1 MRDLLFNSVERLAT
15 DVHNAET
22 ALAMDEE
29 AFLAFY
35 EETSRTLWAY
45 LLRLTGNRQVAEDLL
60 QESYYRFLRA
70 RRPYESDLHRRNS
83 LFRIATNLA
92 TDTRRKPSALALFD
106 AGRDQVAA
114 GGPNIGDAAVE
125 RTDVQR
131 ALAQLKPRE
140 RSLLWLAY
148 AHGASHREIAHVL
161 GLKTGSI
168 KLLLFRARRK
178 MARLLGGGR

>member
-1 MRDLLFNSVERLAT
+1 MRELFLTSVERLAT
-15 DVHNAET
+15 DVHNADV

-29 AFLAFY
+29 AFRAFY
-35 EETSRTLWAY
+35 EETSRSLWAY
-45 LLRLTGNRQVAEDLL
+45 LLRITGNRQLAEDLL
-60 QESYYRFLRA
+60 QESYYRVLRA
-70 RRPYESDLHRRNS
+70 RRSYENNLHRRNS

-92 TDTRRKPSALALFD
+92 IDTRRKPAGLALLD
-106 AGRDQVAA
+106 TGHHQVVA
-114 GGPNIGDAAVE
+114 GGPNVDDVAVE
-125 RTDVQR
+125 KTDVQR
-131 ALAQLKPRE
+131 ALARLKPRE

-178 MARLLGGGR
+178 MARLLGGAR